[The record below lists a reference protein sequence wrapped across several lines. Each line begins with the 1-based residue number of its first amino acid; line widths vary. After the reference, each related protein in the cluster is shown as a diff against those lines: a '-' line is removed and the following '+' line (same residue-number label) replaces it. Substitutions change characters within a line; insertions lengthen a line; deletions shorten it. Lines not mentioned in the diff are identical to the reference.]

1 MSNLRTR
8 NASLVLA
15 GIFFGTT
22 GTAQALG
29 PKSVSPLA
37 IGSAR
42 LIFGALLLYIFHRA
56 MRTASSKISRQDL
69 ILGAI
74 GVALYQITFFSAV
87 KSTGVAIGT
96 VTALGSAPA
105 LTGVVAYLINREKPT
120 KRWFVATVI
129 TSFGIIVL
137 STAKNSA
144 SFNFHGFLLA
154 LGAGA
159 SYSLFAVVSKRA
171 LGEGVKITEAMFR
184 IFALAAMLSFPL
196 LFVGDLN
203 WILSAKGSAMIL
215 WLGLV
220 PTAFAYMAY
229 AYGLEKVRASTA
241 STLILAEPAT
251 ATILAALVL
260 GETINGRGW
269 IGISVVIVGLLYLS
283 L

>member
-1 MSNLRTR
+1 MQSLRTR
-8 NASLVLA
+8 NTSIIFA
-15 GIFFGTT
+15 GICFGTT

-29 PKSVSPLA
+29 PKGVSPLA
-37 IGSAR
+37 VGSAR
-42 LIFGALLLYIFHRA
+42 LIIGALLLFFFHRA
-56 MRTASSKISRQDL
+56 ISTSTAKISRQDL
-69 ILGAI
+69 IFGAV

-105 LTGVVAYLINREKPT
+105 LTGIVAYLITREKPT
-120 KRWFVATVI
+120 RRWFVATII
-129 TSFGIIVL
+129 TSLGIVVL

-144 SFNFHGFLLA
+144 SFNLRGFLLA

-171 LGEGVKITEAMFR
+171 LTSGVKITEAMFR
-184 IFALAAMLSFPL
+184 IFALAAVLSSPL
-196 LFVGDLN
+196 LFIGN
-203 WILSAKGSAMIL
+203 TSWIFTARGSSMVL

-220 PTAFAYMAY
+220 PTAIAYMAY

-251 ATILAALVL
+251 ATVLAAVVL
-260 GETINGRGW
+260 GETINDQGW
-269 IGISVVIVGLLYLS
+269 IGIVIVIVGLLYLS

>member
-1 MSNLRTR
+1 MSNLRAR
-8 NASLVLA
+8 NASLILA
-15 GIFFGTT
+15 GVCFGTT

-29 PKSVSPLA
+29 PKGVSPLA
-37 IGSAR
+37 VGSAR
-42 LIFGALLLYIFHRA
+42 LIVGALLLYIFHRA
-56 MRTASSKISRQDL
+56 MREISTQISRQDL

-120 KRWFVATVI
+120 RKWFVATVI
-129 TSFGIIVL
+129 TSLGIIVL
-137 STAKNSA
+137 STAKSTA
-144 SFNFHGFLLA
+144 LFNIGGFLLA
-154 LGAGA
+154 LAAGA

-171 LGEGVKITEAMFR
+171 LASGVKITDAMFR
-184 IFALAAMLSFPL
+184 IFALAAVLSFPL
-196 LFVGDLN
+196 LFIGDLN
-203 WILSAKGSAMIL
+203 WIMSTQGSVMIL

-251 ATILAALVL
+251 ATILAAVVL
-260 GETINGRGW
+260 EETINGRGW
-269 IGISVVIVGLLYLS
+269 IGIVVVIVGLLYLS

>member
-1 MSNLRTR
+1 MSNLRAR
-8 NASLVLA
+8 NASLILA
-15 GIFFGTT
+15 GVCFGTT

-29 PKSVSPLA
+29 PKGVSPLA
-37 IGSAR
+37 VGSAR
-42 LIFGALLLYIFHRA
+42 LIVGALLLYIFHRA
-56 MRTASSKISRQDL
+56 MREISTQISRQDL

-74 GVALYQITFFSAV
+74 SVALYQITFFSAV

-120 KRWFVATVI
+120 KKWFVATVI
-129 TSFGIIVL
+129 TSLGIIVL
-137 STAKNSA
+137 STAKSTA
-144 SFNFHGFLLA
+144 LFNIGGFLLA
-154 LGAGA
+154 LAAGA

-171 LGEGVKITEAMFR
+171 LASGVKITDAMFR
-184 IFALAAMLSFPL
+184 IFALAAVFSFPL
-196 LFVGDLN
+196 LFIGDVN
-203 WILSAKGSAMIL
+203 WIMSTQGSVMIL

-251 ATILAALVL
+251 ATILAAVVL
-260 GETINGRGW
+260 EETINGRGW
-269 IGISVVIVGLLYLS
+269 VGIVVVIVGLLYLS